1 MPDPSKSVTLRVLDA
16 DGTNLGD
23 VEDIELSVLAHRLP
37 VKLEASAQEALG
49 VEGGSVELPAQ
60 LIQQR
65 SADEVTLSRTL
76 EGIRELLEDA

>member
-16 DGTNLGD
+16 DGTSLGD

-37 VKLEASAQEALG
+37 VKLEASAQDALG
-49 VEGGSVELPAQ
+49 VEDESVDLPAQ

-76 EGIRELLEDA
+76 AGIRELLEDG